1 MNNLQKQLIERRYLY
16 GMCQM
21 TGYMPDNE
29 DLFYKLNWDNI
40 KTLFQW
46 VKDLWNEDK
55 KLFKK
60 SYKYITELE
69 MFINWKGWLLRD
81 YPQLEEWNNTVEN
94 FGKVWEKMHDY
105 NCNKFDY
112 GTEEGKYYFQ
122 TID

>member
-21 TGYMPDNE
+21 TGYIPDNE

-46 VKDLWNEDK
+46 VKDLWKEDK

-94 FGKVWEKMHDY
+94 FGKIWEKMHDY

>member
-94 FGKVWEKMHDY
+94 FGKIWEKMHDY